1 MHLIPLVLALVS
13 VIAAP
18 PAPREWRD
26 GIRDVYIDGKLVRD
40 AQTLSTSSPRMVA
53 VVCGEEV
60 LLLDPEKQSVALAA
74 KAAFQFTPDRTKATS
89 ADLPQEAAGTLVR
102 SGTTY
107 LASVGGKTILV
118 APHQSKA
125 GAMTIDELW
134 DTAPVW
140 RAIADH
146 YQPDGALVER
156 LRKIDQPVTLEVVL
170 ATWCGDSR
178 QHVPRLLKS
187 IATAAN
193 PNIAVELIGID
204 AEFVQPMDVIAGRN
218 ITNVPTVIVKDGGRE
233 LGRMIETPANATVE
247 DDVCDIIAGT
257 PKPHPGRMER
267 GALLSSGTYLLR
279 DARKRTV
286 GTEVFE
292 LYEKAGGGNVAHSVI
307 SKSDGSTIE
316 TWASPTYVEVT
327 TRAAKMIRTR
337 YRRDGGN
344 WTAIQRGANG
354 ILEQAV
360 AAPAA
365 FVSPATVTYAWA
377 RDAADVFVVPEQG
390 MGSVAVLAAKVGDGM
405 VPKAVKLAD
414 GSTRTLI
421 TRP

>member
-1 MHLIPLVLALVS
+1 MHLIPLVLALFS
-13 VIAAP
+13 VLTAN

-26 GIRDVYIDGKLVRD
+26 GIRDVYIDGKLVRN
-40 AQTLSTSSPRMVA
+40 AQTLSTSSPRLVA

-60 LLLDPEKQSVALAA
+60 LLLDPEKQSVARAA
-74 KAAFQFTPDRTKATS
+74 KSAFDFAPDRTKATS
-89 ADLPQEAAGTLVR
+89 GELPQEPAGTLVK

-107 LASVGGKTILV
+107 LASVDGKTILV

-125 GAMTIDELW
+125 GSMTIDELW
-134 DTAPVW
+134 ETAPVW

-146 YQPDGALVER
+146 YQPDGALIER

-193 PNIAVELIGID
+193 PNISVELIGID
-204 AEFVQPMDVIAGRN
+204 ADFLQPMDVIAGRN
-218 ITNVPTVIVKDGGRE
+218 ITNVPTVIVKNGGRE
-233 LGRMIETPANATVE
+233 VGRMIETPAGATVE
-247 DDVCDIIAGT
+247 DDVCDIVNGT
-257 PKPHPGRMER
+257 PKPHKGRMER
-267 GALLSSGTYLLR
+267 GPLLSSGTYLLR
-279 DARKRTV
+279 DDRRRIV

-292 LYEKAGGGNVAHSVI
+292 LYERSAGGNVAHSVI
-307 SKSDGSTIE
+307 SKRDGSTIE
-316 TWASPTYVEVT
+316 TWASPASVEVT

-337 YRRDGGN
+337 YRRDGEN

-377 RDAADVFVVPEQG
+377 RNAANVFVVPEQG
-390 MGSVAVLAAKVGDGM
+390 MGSVGVLAAKVGEGS
-405 VPKAVKLAD
+405 VPKVVKLAD

-421 TRP
+421 TR

>member
-1 MHLIPLVLALVS
+1 MHLIPLVLALIS
-13 VIAAP
+13 VITAT

-26 GIRDVYIDGKLVRD
+26 GIRDVYIDGKLERN

-89 ADLPQEAAGTLVR
+89 GELPQESAGTLVK

-125 GAMTIDELW
+125 GSMTIDELW
-134 DTAPVW
+134 ETAPVW

-187 IATAAN
+187 IATAGN
-193 PNIAVELIGID
+193 PNISVELIGID
-204 AEFVQPMDVIAGRN
+204 AEFVQPMEVIAGRN

-233 LGRMIETPANATVE
+233 LGRMIETPANGTVE
-247 DDVCDIIAGT
+247 DDICDIIAGT
-257 PKPHPGRMER
+257 PKVHPGRMER

-279 DARKRTV
+279 DARKRIA

-292 LYEKAGGGNVAHSVI
+292 LYEKPGGGHIAHSVI
-307 SKSDGSTIE
+307 SKRDGSTIE
-316 TWASPTYVEVT
+316 TWASPVSVEVT

-337 YRRDGGN
+337 YRRDGEN

-377 RDAADVFVVPEQG
+377 RDAANVFVVPEQE
-390 MGSVAVLAAKVGDGM
+390 MGSVGALAAKVGEGA
-405 VPKAVKLAD
+405 VPKVVKLAD

-421 TRP
+421 TP